1 MLPHN
6 SQKLMEPEEKK
17 LRGHIVTEV
26 ALIDELVSRYP
37 KRVARSVY
45 NLLMCQISAHGNE

>member
-1 MLPHN
+1 MTVEKVDDYLLLYYSMFDGIYVLP
-6 SQKLMEPEEKK
+6 
-17 LRGHIVTEV
+17 
-26 ALIDELVSRYP
+26 IDELVSRYP